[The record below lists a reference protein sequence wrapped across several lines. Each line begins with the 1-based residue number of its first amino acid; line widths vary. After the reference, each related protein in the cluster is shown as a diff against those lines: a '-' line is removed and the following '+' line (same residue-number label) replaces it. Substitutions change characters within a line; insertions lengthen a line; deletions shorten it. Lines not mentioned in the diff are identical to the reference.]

1 MKLILI
7 NLIGHVIEIAQDRGQ
22 GHRHSVLTGED
33 QTKADNQVTGIVID
47 LDRGVALEKG
57 RGLGNDL
64 DVIATIENLER
75 NDPRDHDL
83 EAKSY
88 CPHENCLKLMDN
100 SLLCLIKISECCSR
114 SQSKFS

>member
-1 MKLILI
+1 MRLIQT

-22 GHRHSVLTGED
+22 GHRHSVSTEAD
-33 QTKADNQVTGIVID
+33 QTKADILVTGIVTD
-47 LDRGVALEKG
+47 LERGVALEKD

-64 DVIATIENLER
+64 DVIATIENPER

-83 EAKSY
+83 EAKFY

-100 SLLCLIKISECCSR
+100 S
-114 SQSKFS
+114 

>member
-7 NLIGHVIEIAQDRGQ
+7 NLIGPVIEIAQDRGQ

-33 QTKADNQVTGIVID
+33 QTKADSQVTGIVID
-47 LDRGVALEKG
+47 LDRGVALEKD